1 MDKKL
6 QIKKKVK
13 ELDELVAY
21 FEKSEDFDLEEGL
34 VKYEKALELVKAIKT
49 EMEKFELKIKEIE
62 DKYLQ
67 DDSL

>member
-1 MDKKL
+1 MDKKT
-6 QIKKKVK
+6 QIKNKVK

-34 VKYEKALELVKAIKT
+34 VKYEKALALVKAVKE

-67 DDSL
+67 EDSF

>member
-49 EMEKFELKIKEIE
+49 EIENFELKIKEIE
-62 DKYLQ
+62 DKYIQ